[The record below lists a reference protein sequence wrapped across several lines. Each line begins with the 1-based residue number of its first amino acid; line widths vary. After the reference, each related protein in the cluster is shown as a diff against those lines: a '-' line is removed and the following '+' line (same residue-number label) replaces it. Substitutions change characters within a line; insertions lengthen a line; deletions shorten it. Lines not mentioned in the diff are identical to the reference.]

1 MKKVIILIGVPGS
14 GKGTQ
19 AKKLIDEYEY
29 CHISTGDLLRNLEKD
44 PQADPKETQQLQ
56 DMKSGK
62 LVADELI
69 YTLAFRALDR
79 CFAGEGRAILDGAI
93 RTIAQAERFYT
104 YFVERNLL
112 DELCVVE
119 LHIPDTIIGDRIRA
133 RVASGQGRSDDADP
147 EVVKNRIAEQ
157 GNTAIAPIVSFFEEK
172 KLLRRIDGT
181 ADIGDVYSHILDCLK
196 KGKE

>member
-19 AKKLIDEYEY
+19 AKKLIDEYGY

-44 PQADPKETQQLQ
+44 PQADPKEIQQLQ